1 LEIWGWLTM
10 SVLIATSLR
19 YALQTA
25 GQKNTT
31 TANAAII
38 MILEPMWTVIL
49 SMLWY
54 GEKMEF
60 TKLIGCSLILF
71 ALIIY
76 RAGPKLAAIS
86 KRNSTS

>member
-1 LEIWGWLTM
+1 M
-10 SVLIATSLR
+10 SVLIVTSLL

-38 MILEPMWTVIL
+38 MILEPMWTVVL

-54 GEKMEF
+54 GEKMKL

-71 ALIIY
+71 ALLIY
-76 RAGPKLAAIS
+76 RAGAQLLRLINFGRS
-86 KRNSTS
+86 N